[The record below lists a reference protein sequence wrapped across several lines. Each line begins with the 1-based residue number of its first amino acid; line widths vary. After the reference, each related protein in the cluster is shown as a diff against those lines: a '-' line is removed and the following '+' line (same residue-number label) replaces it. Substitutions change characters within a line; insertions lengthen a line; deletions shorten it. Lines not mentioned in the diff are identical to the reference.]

1 MADSCEIGRAS
12 LLRWGLTTLVF
23 AFDCVSPPY
32 VMVPFFYA
40 LIPFV
45 GKQGDKREIW
55 LFALLSSAA
64 TLIAPI
70 LSAPPMPGYPHW
82 VFWLNRGLASVA
94 VVIAML
100 LALQQATERE

>member
-1 MADSCEIGRAS
+1 MADSFEIRQAS
-12 LLRWGLTTLVF
+12 LLRWGLTTLIF

-45 GKQGDKREIW
+45 GKRGDKREIW
-55 LFALLSSAA
+55 IFALLSSAL

-70 LSAPPMPGYPHW
+70 ISAPPMPGYPNW
-82 VFWLNRGLASVA
+82 VFSLNRGLATVA
-94 VVIAML
+94 ILIATL
-100 LALQQATERE
+100 LALQQPTDQE